1 MADVEARAREMGW
14 KPQEEFHGDP
24 SRWVDAEAYVEELK
38 KAKRYQRD
46 VY

>member
-1 MADVEARAREMGW
+1 MISIVESQGH
-14 KPQEEFHGDP
+14 K
-24 SRWVDAEAYVEELK
+24 SRTDAEAYVEELK